1 MKILLLLGVL
11 TISLIYLRKQNVEP
25 IVVSCCGNL
34 RVGHDFKK
42 TDPDPPRKIER
53 CLKSWNNPCTN
64 IGSPDCC
71 EGIDTCK
78 PSREGGKCR
87 KRDGSGYYIYD
98 SDGSKLNYTEEDEK
112 ADREE
117 RSRRRRRFRRR
128 IMNEDDDDDDDD
140 DDLTETQEGIKN
152 INYILAG
159 VIGLTVVFL
168 LGALVM
174 YTNNDSG
181 SSEKGSSGKDL
192 MKKYRDKSKY
202 YDKYKNSNSTDFNL
216 SSPFKDKKIY

>member
-1 MKILLLLGVL
+1 MKLLLLLGVL
-11 TISLIYLRKQNVEP
+11 TITLIYLRKQNIEP

-34 RVGHDFKK
+34 RVKKDFKA

-53 CLKSWNNPCTN
+53 CLKSWDTPCTN
-64 IGSPDCC
+64 TGSPDCC
-71 EGIDTCK
+71 EGVDTCK

-98 SDGSKLNYTEEDEK
+98 SNGNKLDYTEEDEK

-128 IMNEDDDDDDDD
+128 IMNEDDDGDDEEVS
-140 DDLTETQEGIKN
+140 ETQEGIKN

-168 LGALVM
+168 LGALVL
-174 YTNNDSG
+174 YTDDSN
-181 SSEKGSSGKDL
+181 SSSS
-192 MKKYRDKSKY
+192 S
-202 YDKYKNSNSTDFNL
+202 NSNSTSDNLLKKYKSRMYDNDYGNYGNYDNYRIGMFNRR
-216 SSPFKDKKIY
+216 